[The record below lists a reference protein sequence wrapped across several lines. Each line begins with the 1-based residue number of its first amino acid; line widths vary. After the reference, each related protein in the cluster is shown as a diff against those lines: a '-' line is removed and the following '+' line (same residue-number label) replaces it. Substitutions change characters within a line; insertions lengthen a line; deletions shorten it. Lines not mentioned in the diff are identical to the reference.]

1 MFSYRFEELKEI
13 IKKTRNHKK
22 IKDMA
27 KILSGKL
34 VFSQKDVD
42 A

>member
-22 IKDMA
+22 IKDMP